1 MRLIIGSLLIFSL
14 IILFLF
20 ALFPSEISVSRIIR
34 INRSRAEVRKKIVDL
49 RQWSSWN
56 DFLYDANAP
65 ANDIYARGKEDSV
78 QIFRPYVTVDLL
90 NVIQDTVFTSWK
102 KGDKSF
108 MGKYILTEDNGQTI
122 LSWILYF
129 HVSWYPWEKLAS
141 MFYDKQLGPQM
152 EKSLVK
158 LRDELEKPTF

>member
-1 MRLIIGSLLIFSL
+1 
-14 IILFLF
+14 
-20 ALFPSEISVSRIIR
+20 
-34 INRSRAEVRKKIVDL
+34 
-49 RQWSSWN
+49 
-56 DFLYDANAP
+56 
-65 ANDIYARGKEDSV
+65 
-78 QIFRPYVTVDLL
+78 
-90 NVIQDTVFTSWK
+90 VFTSWK
-102 KGDKSF
+102 QGDKSF
-108 MGKYILTEDNGQTI
+108 IGKYILTEDNGQTI